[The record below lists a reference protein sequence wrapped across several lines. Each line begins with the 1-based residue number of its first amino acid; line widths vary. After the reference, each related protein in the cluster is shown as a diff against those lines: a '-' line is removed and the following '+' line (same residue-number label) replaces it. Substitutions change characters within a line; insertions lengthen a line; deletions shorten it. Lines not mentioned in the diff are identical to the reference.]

1 MHDIA
6 SFELPMWLS
15 KNEDAKTILS
25 GSATPALS
33 IKDLIELST
42 DKSQTRKNL
51 SLDNIPLALGSGTGS
66 EALRTTIAT
75 LFNDRITA
83 ANILTTNGATG
94 ANSLIFQTLL
104 RAGDHVISMYPSYT
118 QLLDMPEA
126 ITGTQV
132 SLWKIS
138 LDSTHQR
145 KNENSTT
152 GAGAAD
158 LLDITALKALIKPNT
173 KMIVLNNPNNPTGT
187 MLSPNLQQEILSLA
201 HSQGIFVVIDEIF
214 RPLYHGPPSTPLPPS
229 FAEID
234 TFDNA
239 IITGSLSKAWG
250 LAGVRVGWIATRS
263 EAFMS
268 AALNTRLYTINAIST
283 LDEAVAIEALSPR
296 CRPQILRKHLD
307 IARVNLEILEQFV
320 ERVASVSMVRPF
332 AGATAF
338 LRIVLD
344 GGPVDDVEF
353 CIRLKE
359 ETGVLLAPGSKC
371 FGVDGSGEELRGFVR
386 VHLTGSS
393 DVLRG
398 ALSAVGGYLEK
409 IGAKG

>member
-1 MHDIA
+1 MHSIA
-6 SFELPMWLS
+6 SFELPTWLQ

-42 DKSQTRKNL
+42 DKPQSTENL

-66 EALRTTIAT
+66 EALRSTIAT
-75 LFNDRITA
+75 LFNDKISA

-118 QLLDMPEA
+118 QLLDMPQA

-132 SLWKIS
+132 SLWKLN
-138 LDSTHQR
+138 LDSTHQQ
-145 KNENSTT
+145 KDQE
-152 GAGAAD
+152 AAAAADVAAD
-158 LLDITALKALIKPNT
+158 LLDINVLKTLIKPNT
-173 KMIVLNNPNNPTGT
+173 KIIVLNNPNNPTGT
-187 MLSPNLQQEILSLA
+187 MLSPNLQREILSLA
-201 HSQGIFVVIDEIF
+201 HSHGIFVVVDEIF
-214 RPLYHGPPSTPLPPS
+214 RPLYHGPKTTPLPPS

-234 TFDNA
+234 SFDNA

-263 EAFMS
+263 ETFMR

-283 LDEAVAIEALSPR
+283 LDEIVASEALSPR
-296 CRPQILRKHLD
+296 CRPQILAKHLNM
-307 IARVNLEILEQFV
+307 ARVNLEILDGFV
-320 ERVASVSMVRPF
+320 DGFSSVVSMVRPF

-353 CIRLKE
+353 CHGLKE
-359 ETGVLLAPGSKC
+359 ETGVLLAPGSRC

-386 VHLTGSS
+386 IHITGSS
-393 DVLRG
+393 DVFRS
-398 ALSAVGGYLEK
+398 ALAAFGGYLER
-409 IGAKG
+409 IR

>member
-1 MHDIA
+1 
-6 SFELPMWLS
+6 
-15 KNEDAKTILS
+15 
-25 GSATPALS
+25 
-33 IKDLIELST
+33 
-42 DKSQTRKNL
+42 
-51 SLDNIPLALGSGTGS
+51 
-66 EALRTTIAT
+66 
-75 LFNDRITA
+75 
-83 ANILTTNGATG
+83 
-94 ANSLIFQTLL
+94 
-104 RAGDHVISMYPSYT
+104 MYPSYT

-152 GAGAAD
+152 GAGAAN

-201 HSQGIFVVIDEIF
+201 HSQGIFVVVDEIF

>member
-1 MHDIA
+1 
-6 SFELPMWLS
+6 
-15 KNEDAKTILS
+15 
-25 GSATPALS
+25 
-33 IKDLIELST
+33 
-42 DKSQTRKNL
+42 
-51 SLDNIPLALGSGTGS
+51 
-66 EALRTTIAT
+66 
-75 LFNDRITA
+75 
-83 ANILTTNGATG
+83 
-94 ANSLIFQTLL
+94 
-104 RAGDHVISMYPSYT
+104 
-118 QLLDMPEA
+118 
-126 ITGTQV
+126 
-132 SLWKIS
+132 
-138 LDSTHQR
+138 
-145 KNENSTT
+145 
-152 GAGAAD
+152 
-158 LLDITALKALIKPNT
+158 
-173 KMIVLNNPNNPTGT
+173 
-187 MLSPNLQQEILSLA
+187 
-201 HSQGIFVVIDEIF
+201 
-214 RPLYHGPPSTPLPPS
+214 
-229 FAEID
+229 
-234 TFDNA
+234 
-239 IITGSLSKAWG
+239 
-250 LAGVRVGWIATRS
+250 
-263 EAFMS
+263 MS